1 MTSRVEQSVVDALM
15 YALRSGISALDKPD
29 NLHRLRD
36 LDDEQLR
43 TCVVQLLKQTAAWTQ
58 DEVGVFVATRKKL
71 NGRRR

>member
-1 MTSRVEQSVVDALM
+1 MRRAAQSTVDALM
-15 YALRSGISALDKPD
+15 YALRHGISALDKPD

-36 LDDEQLR
+36 LDDQQLR

-58 DEVGVFVATRKKL
+58 DEVGVLVATWKKL